1 MDQHEQR
8 KVLGSFIRLLTLPEC
23 EQIQGA
29 GGLLALF
36 SPPFLVYIRI
46 KVHRVVLQSTEQKA
60 TQQFLG
66 NSKPSPTAVSIPDG
80 HQTVAAEFPALRWK
94 STRERR

>member
-60 TQQFLG
+60 TQQ
-66 NSKPSPTAVSIPDG
+66 SPTAVSIPDG